1 MDFINH
7 YDNGVRGLR
16 IAASVCM
23 VLGWII
29 LGLSVIATFAT
40 IGEIVF
46 GVLLLGGATSW
57 CTMYLAACAMRATAT
72 RTEAAQLYIDKNT
85 ENEDQYDE

>member
-7 YDNGVRGLR
+7 YDNGTRGLR

-29 LGLSVIATFAT
+29 LGLSVIATFAAAH
-40 IGEIVF
+40 EIAF
-46 GVLLLGGATSW
+46 GILFLGGVGIW
-57 CTMYLAACAMRATAT
+57 CTMYLTACAIRAVAT
-72 RTEAAQLYIDKNT
+72 ITEAAQGYIDKNKQ
-85 ENEDQYDE
+85 EDE

>member
-7 YDNGVRGLR
+7 YDNGTRGLR

-23 VLGWII
+23 VLGWIV
-29 LGLSVIATFAT
+29 LGLSVIATFVT
-40 IGEIVF
+40 IDEIIF
-46 GVLLLGGATSW
+46 GVPLLFGGASW